1 MWGLA
6 PLSTISPK
14 TKDVSF
20 KMAQTQ
26 KCQESAHFRSLNRV
40 IFTWQIVSANQL
52 LLLSRFEVSDS
63 FFLLEKMKFAFQ
75 KGQKKTKHISNKML
89 MRFYFRH
96 LVYGLHSLRL
106 YIILRKHLQ
115 NDCRNKKHTVFH
127 FEARERFLFQHE
139 DKIIC
144 VSQHIS
150 KSGIVSFTMIKL
162 TVHQTTN
169 LCSTWWIY

>member
-1 MWGLA
+1 MPRIRTFQKPKPSHFYLTNCFCQSTSA
-6 PLSTISPK
+6 PLEIW
-14 TKDVSF
+14 SF
-20 KMAQTQ
+20 G
-26 KCQESAHFRSLNRV
+26 F
-40 IFTWQIVSANQL
+40 IFSSWKNEICFSE
-52 LLLSRFEVSDS
+52 RP
-63 FFLLEKMKFAFQ
+63 
-75 KGQKKTKHISNKML
+75 KKTKHISNKML